1 MYTIT
6 YSMVLHKEW
15 KCWNVE
21 MLCTRLS
28 HRKKA
33 RHSTGQYNVVQ
44 MILGYLRAEGG
55 VKNTV
60 PSAWQR
66 GLGWWRRCI
75 MRSLTRGAAARPCST
90 PSWGGVLHVDP
101 SYPSYQTPFSN
112 TQECTWTDISP
123 LLQLGQVDKYGECP
137 HLGCLVF
144 WATMMK
150 TTTMMMMTMMMIC
163 TDCPS
168 KILWVITHSW
178 NRFEW

>member
-1 MYTIT
+1 
-6 YSMVLHKEW
+6 
-15 KCWNVE
+15 

-90 PSWGGVLHVDP
+90 PSWGGVLHVD
-101 SYPSYQTPFSN
+101 THRTHH
-112 TQECTWTDISP
+112 TQ
-123 LLQLGQVDKYGECP
+123 P
-137 HLGCLVF
+137 HFQIRRSAHEPIFLPCFNSVRWINMESVHIWDAWYFEPGFFC
-144 WATMMK
+144 ATMMM
-150 TTTMMMMTMMMIC
+150 TTTMMMMTMMMILC
-163 TDCPS
+163 TDCHS
-168 KILWVITHSW
+168 KIL
-178 NRFEW
+178 